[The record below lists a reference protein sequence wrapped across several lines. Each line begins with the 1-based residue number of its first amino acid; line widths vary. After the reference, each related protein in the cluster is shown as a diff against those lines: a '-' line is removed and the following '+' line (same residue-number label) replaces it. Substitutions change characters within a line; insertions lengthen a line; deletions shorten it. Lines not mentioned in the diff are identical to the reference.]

1 MNIEQMVDRAQ
12 FYANYFWLFAFLE
25 YFSHLLFNPP
35 VYRNPLLE
43 VSNFKRIRFYMQLI
57 LTY

>member
-1 MNIEQMVDRAQ
+1 MNIEQMVDRAK

-25 YFSHLLFNPP
+25 YFRHLLFNPP
-35 VYRNPLLE
+35 FYQNPLLE
-43 VSNFKRIRFYMQLI
+43 VRDFERIRFYKQLI